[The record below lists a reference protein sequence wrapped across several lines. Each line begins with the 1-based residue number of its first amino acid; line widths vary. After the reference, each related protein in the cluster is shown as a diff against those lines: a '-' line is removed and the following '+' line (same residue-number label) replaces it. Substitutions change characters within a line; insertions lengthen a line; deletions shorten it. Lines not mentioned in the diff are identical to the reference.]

1 MMTIATKPAA
11 NDRPTFILEFRPEPE
26 CVDAI
31 RALRALLKV
40 AKRRLKL
47 QCISAHESTKAQP

>member
-1 MMTIATKPAA
+1 MTPVATKPAQ
-11 NDRPTFILEFRPEPE
+11 DGPVYILQFRPEPE

-40 AKRRLKL
+40 AKRQLKL
-47 QCISAHESTKAQP
+47 QCVSAHESTEAQP